1 MEDIQTLIAELLSRD
16 DERAQAAVK
25 KIANFGPDAI
35 PPLKQLL
42 ESPDA
47 DTRWWAT
54 WAISQVDDPE
64 VPCMLRPMLRD
75 PEMSVRECAALALR
89 ENACEKA
96 LPELVDAIK
105 SPDTSLSHIAAIA
118 LAALGERATPALIKI
133 IEEGPQHAQLNA
145 LRALATIG
153 DPQSIPALMAVL
165 DKDSALMEYWAN
177 EGLDN
182 IGVGMQFFQ
191 T

>member
-1 MEDIQTLIAELLSRD
+1 MEEIQSLIAELLSGD

-25 KIANFGPDAI
+25 KIAGCGPDAI
-35 PPLKQLL
+35 PPLKVLM

-54 WAISQVDDPE
+54 WALSQVDDPE

-96 LPELVDAIK
+96 VPELVDAMN
-105 SPDTSLSHIAAIA
+105 SPDAFLSHIAAIA
-118 LAALGERATPALIKI
+118 LAALGERATPSLIKVV
-133 IEEGPQHAQLNA
+133 EEGPHHAQLNA

-153 DPQSIPALMAVL
+153 DPQSIPALMKVL
-165 DKDSALMEYWAN
+165 ENDSVLMEYWAN
-177 EGLDN
+177 EGLDK